1 MSLSNSLVEQFV
13 KVTTNKDESTK
24 ESTVY
29 GTIVKS
35 GNTDFV
41 QLDGSELLTPVT
53 STISVKNGDRVTV
66 MIKNH
71 TAVVTGNISSPSP
84 SGSDLDDVEN
94 NLGNQ
99 ITELGT
105 VIATKVSADEL
116 EVEKGRIDDL
126 ITDTVLIK
134 EELVANSAII
144 DDLQADNVE
153 INGTLTALNGK
164 IQNLDATKIDASIVA
179 AEYAKIEDLEAT
191 NLDVYNL
198 NADYAS
204 FKSTTTESL
213 TAINADISDLDAE
226 KLDAEYANLHYA
238 NIDFTNIGDA
248 AIENFFSK
256 SGMIEDLVVSS
267 GTITGQLVGVT
278 ISGDLIEGNTIKADK
293 LVVLGS
299 DGLYYK
305 LNVNAETVSAEQTEY
320 NSLNGSII
328 TANTITAE
336 KINVDDLVAF
346 DATIGGFKITSDS
359 IYSGVKESATNT
371 TRGIFM
377 NDDGEFSIGDS
388 NNYLRF
394 FKDIDGTYKL
404 AISANSIKFGA
415 SSTPFIVDTVEE
427 FYLSTSRTALSG
439 GSWSESAPTVTTGHY
454 IWRRNKVTYSDDSIV
469 YTPSEN
475 GVCISGND
483 GQDGQPG
490 SPGAPGTSI
499 TITSTAVT
507 YAVSENGTT
516 APSSGWQDTIPSVG
530 QGLYLWTRTIVSYSD
545 GTSTTSYSV
554 GRIGEDG
561 SPGAPGT
568 SVTVSST
575 STEYNVHDNGTTVPT
590 DSWTSSI
597 PTVPAGQY
605 LWTRVITTYS
615 DGKTATAYSVAR
627 QGQDGSD
634 GSPGTS
640 VTITST
646 SVTYQ
651 ASTSGTTVPTG
662 SWSTSIPTVSAGQY
676 LWTKTVVEYSDG
688 NSTTSYSVGLMGQN
702 GSDGSPGAD
711 GDDGRGI
718 QSTDITYQAGSS
730 QTTEPTGEWTSTV
743 PSLTIETPYLWTRT
757 VITYTDGTSSTS
769 YSVSSTLES
778 FGIGGTNLLLNSKF
792 DKNINQWNYDLPVEV
807 DDVNLFTNS
816 AFDPL
821 IENNLPSTLANQAE
835 STKDQF
841 VEETG
846 GGWTIKVG
854 GYLSFL
860 AWINENNP
868 DINGYGFTTSASYGS
883 GLVLQD
889 VSSKINETNL
899 ADYYTISIDLKKMSA
914 YATNLGIMKLYTEGC
929 TYEVVGESSIVDLSD
944 LELDSFTR
952 KFISF
957 KIKSITDDIKIG
969 LEFVPPVPSSYGI
982 CYRRLKLQ
990 TGNVENPE
998 WTPAPEDDGDNLF
1011 LNSAFN
1017 GDSEFPIDIS
1027 TLGTEDTPS
1036 DGVWYYSTGGSSSN
1050 LVQNDDC
1057 FSVECSFTTH
1067 NAGTFMLYQP
1077 LNDKITSDILPGY
1090 YTISGDFAVEGT
1102 PTSLMF
1108 YPNGIE
1114 YTSVSS
1120 SSETISVTS
1129 EFTRQRFAC
1138 QITAIDSSSDDTGMG
1153 VAFGIYFAFV
1163 GTGTCKLKFK
1173 NLKISEG
1180 NVGHPIWSPAPEEIP
1195 DPTTIDIVTV
1205 DGITSAV
1212 INSESSSNY
1221 IDQNV
1226 VSRLITEDKN
1236 KIYSFGADVNLVG
1249 TDTTSLVAELYAE
1262 GKYTDSTSTLQDVVV
1277 TTLKGNPDITEVI
1290 NDGWTRLEWIF
1301 SLNNVPNDANSED
1314 YLNIGIK
1321 GAGFTT
1327 DNLYFKN
1334 LKFEKGNT
1342 PTDWSPAP
1350 GDVDSD
1356 IQDIQNATESV
1367 NDKVDSL
1374 GDRVTTSETSF
1385 QLLKDSI
1392 SMLVTDANGESMMTQ
1407 TSNGWTFNMSQIEE
1421 NIDAAMNGLDELA
1434 GSVNEA
1440 NQAIEGLDGLTKDLV
1455 EKTAYIT
1462 MGQDDESNPYIE
1474 LGRSDVEGEEFDFR
1488 VRITNTSMDF
1498 MQGTSRIAYVSNN
1511 MLYIEKSLI
1520 KNELQIGEGTGFVW
1534 KKRSNGNMGLRWV
1547 GG

>member
-13 KVTTNKDESTK
+13 KVTTNKDETAK

-41 QLDGSELLTPVT
+41 QIDGSELLTPIT
-53 STISVKNGDRVTV
+53 STISVKDGDRVTV

-71 TAVVTGNISSPSP
+71 TAIVTGNISSPSA

-94 NLGNQ
+94 NLGSQ

-134 EELVANSAII
+134 EELVANEAII
-144 DDLQADNVE
+144 EDLKAEDVE
-153 INGTLTALNGK
+153 INGTLTALNGQ
-164 IQNLDATKIDASIVA
+164 IQNLDATKIDADIVEA
-179 AEYAKIEDLEAT
+179 NYATIENLEAT

-198 NADYAS
+198 NSDYAS
-204 FKSTTTESL
+204 FKNTTTESL
-213 TAINADISDLDAE
+213 TAINANIEDLDTT

-305 LNVNAETVSAEQTEY
+305 LNVNAETVSAQQTEY
-320 NSLNGSII
+320 NSLHGSII

-371 TRGIFM
+371 TRGVFM

-394 FKDIDGTYKL
+394 FKDTDGTYKL

-415 SSTPFIVDTVEE
+415 SSNTFIVDTVEE

-439 GSWSESAPTVTTGHY
+439 GSWSETAPIVTDGTY

-483 GQDGQPG
+483 GQSG

-499 TITSTAVT
+499 TITSTSVT
-507 YAVSENGTT
+507 YAVSENGIT
-516 APSSGWQDTIPSVG
+516 APSSGWQDTIPSVD

-568 SVTVSST
+568 PGTPGTSVTVSST
-575 STEYNVHDNGTTVPT
+575 STEYNVHDNGTTIPT
-590 DSWTSSI
+590 DSWTLTI
-597 PTVPAGQY
+597 PTVPPGQY
-605 LWTRVITTYS
+605 LWTRIITTYS

-640 VTITST
+640 ITITST
-646 SVTYQ
+646 SITYQ

-688 NSTTSYSVGLMGQN
+688 NSTTSYSVGRMGQN
-702 GSDGSPGAD
+702 GSDGSPG
-711 GDDGRGI
+711 DDGRGI
-718 QSTDITYQAGSS
+718 QSTAITYQASSS
-730 QTTEPTGEWTSTV
+730 QTTEPTGEWSSTV
-743 PSLTIETPYLWTRT
+743 PALTTALPYLWTRT
-757 VITYTDGTSSTS
+757 VITYTDNTTSTS

-792 DKNINQWNYDLPVEV
+792 DKNINHWNYDLPVE
-807 DDVNLFTNS
+807 DENNEGVNLFTNS
-816 AFDPL
+816 AFDSTTTSF
-821 IENNLPSTLANQAE
+821 PSGTIQGG
-835 STKDQF
+835 T
-841 VEETG
+841 TG
-846 GGWTIKVG
+846 TYGGWFLGVYGYMLFRQG
-854 GYLSFL
+854 GLLETDSNDYFSF
-860 AWINENNP
+860 N
-868 DINGYGFTTSASYGS
+868 TSGS
-883 GLVLQD
+883 GMDQVLIWQD
-889 VSSKINETNL
+889 ISSKINSSNL
-899 ADYYTISIDLKKMSA
+899 AEYYTISLNA
-914 YATNLGIMKLYTEGC
+914 AFYYTIYENNYVGFHITGC
-929 TYEVVGESSIVDLSD
+929 NYEVISGSI
-944 LELDSFTR
+944 E
-952 KFISF
+952 ISP
-957 KIKSITDDIKIG
+957 IPNGHLMEQQMSTHSVVIKITEITG
-969 LEFVPPVPSSYGI
+969 PIHIGFKAYIEFNAIMGYFNH
-982 CYRRLKLQ
+982 LKISE
-990 TGNVENPE
+990 GNISNPE

-1017 GDSEFPIDIS
+1017 SDSEFPVDIATLGEES
-1027 TLGTEDTPS
+1027 TLS
-1036 DGVWYYSTGGSSSN
+1036 DGVWYYTSGGSSSN
-1050 LVQNDDC
+1050 LVQNDDY
-1057 FSVECSFTTH
+1057 FSIECSFDSH
-1067 NAGTFMLYQP
+1067 NAGTLMLYQT

-1102 PTSLMF
+1102 PTSIMF

-1114 YTSVSS
+1114 YTNVSG
-1120 SSETISVTS
+1120 SSETITVTS

-1138 QITAIDSSSDDTGMG
+1138 QITSITSSSDNTIG

-1180 NVGHPIWSPAPEEIP
+1180 NIGHPIWAPAPEEIP

-1212 INSESSSNY
+1212 INSQSSSNY

-1249 TDTTSLVAELYAE
+1249 TGTSSLVAKLYAE
-1262 GKYTDSTSTLQDVVV
+1262 GKYTDSTSTLQDVVI

-1301 SLNNVPNDANSED
+1301 SLNNVPDDANVED
-1314 YLNIGIK
+1314 YLNVGIR
-1321 GAGFTT
+1321 GEGFVE

-1334 LKFEKGNT
+1334 LKFEKGNA

-1350 GDVDSD
+1350 GDVDN
-1356 IQDIQNATESV
+1356 DIQNAQDAADAA
-1367 NDKVDSL
+1367 NDKADSL
-1374 GDRVTTSETSF
+1374 GDRVNSTETSF

-1407 TSNGWTFNMSQIEE
+1407 TSNGWTFNMGRIEE
-1421 NIDAAMNGLDELA
+1421 NIDAAMNGLNDLTGTVNKADQTIDEL
-1434 GSVNEA
+1434 
-1440 NQAIEGLDGLTKDLV
+1440 QGLTEDLV
-1455 EKTAYIT
+1455 KKTAYIT
-1462 MGQDDESNPYIE
+1462 MSQDEEGNPYIE
-1474 LGRSDVEGEEFDFR
+1474 LGRSDIEGEEFDFK

-1511 MLYIEKSLI
+1511 MLYIEKALI
-1520 KNELQIGEGTGFVW
+1520 KNELQIGEDAGFIW

>member
-13 KVTTNKDESTK
+13 KVTTNKDETAK

-41 QLDGSELLTPVT
+41 QLDGSELLTPIT
-53 STISVKNGDRVTV
+53 STISVKDGDRVTV

-116 EVEKGRIDDL
+116 EVEKGRIDNL

-134 EELVANSAII
+134 EELVANEAII
-144 DDLQADNVE
+144 EDLQAEDVE
-153 INGTLTALNGK
+153 IKGTLTALNGQ
-164 IQNLDATKIDASIVA
+164 IQNLDATKIDADIVEA
-179 AEYAKIEDLEAT
+179 TYATIENLEAT

-204 FKSTTTESL
+204 FKSTTTDSL
-213 TAINADISDLDAE
+213 TAINADIEDLDTT

-371 TRGIFM
+371 TRGIYM
-377 NDDGEFSIGDS
+377 DDTGQFSIGDS
-388 NNYLRF
+388 NNYLRYY
-394 FKDIDGTYKL
+394 KDDEGNWRLEI
-404 AISANSIKFGA
+404 A
-415 SSTPFIVDTVEE
+415 S
-427 FYLSTSRTALSG
+427 
-439 GSWSESAPTVTTGHY
+439 GSSES
-454 IWRRNKVTYSDDSIV
+454 D
-469 YTPSEN
+469 
-475 GVCISGND
+475 IS
-483 GQDGQPG
+483 
-490 SPGAPGTSI
+490 
-499 TITSTAVT
+499 V
-507 YAVSENGTT
+507 
-516 APSSGWQDTIPSVG
+516 
-530 QGLYLWTRTIVSYSD
+530 
-545 GTSTTSYSV
+545 
-554 GRIGEDG
+554 
-561 SPGAPGT
+561 
-568 SVTVSST
+568 
-575 STEYNVHDNGTTVPT
+575 
-590 DSWTSSI
+590 
-597 PTVPAGQY
+597 
-605 LWTRVITTYS
+605 
-615 DGKTATAYSVAR
+615 
-627 QGQDGSD
+627 
-634 GSPGTS
+634 
-640 VTITST
+640 
-646 SVTYQ
+646 
-651 ASTSGTTVPTG
+651 
-662 SWSTSIPTVSAGQY
+662 
-676 LWTKTVVEYSDG
+676 
-688 NSTTSYSVGLMGQN
+688 
-702 GSDGSPGAD
+702 
-711 GDDGRGI
+711 
-718 QSTDITYQAGSS
+718 
-730 QTTEPTGEWTSTV
+730 
-743 PSLTIETPYLWTRT
+743 
-757 VITYTDGTSSTS
+757 
-769 YSVSSTLES
+769 
-778 FGIGGTNLLLNSKF
+778 GGTNLLLNSKF
-792 DKNINQWNYDLPVEV
+792 DKNINHWNYDLPVENNEG
-807 DDVNLFTNS
+807 VNLFTNS
-816 AFDPL
+816 AFDSTTTGF
-821 IENNLPSTLANQAE
+821 PSGTVQGI
-835 STKDQF
+835 
-841 VEETG
+841 TG
-846 GGWTIKVG
+846 TYGGWWLGIYGNMFFRQG
-854 GYLSFL
+854 GVYETDSNDVCSF
-860 AWINENNP
+860 N
-868 DINGYGFTTSASYGS
+868 TSSAGQFLTYQN
-883 GLVLQD
+883 LN
-889 VSSKINETNL
+889 SKIDSSNL
-899 ADYYTISIDLKKMSA
+899 AEYYTISCNISSSYVASEND
-914 YATNLGIMKLYTEGC
+914 YIRFYINGC
-929 TYEVVGESSIVDLSD
+929 NYEVISGSINIPSDSWATTDNMTTHSVVIKITEVTGSISIGLQATVMMSSIGCNFNHL
-944 LELDSFTR
+944 
-952 KFISF
+952 KIS
-957 KIKSITDDIKIG
+957 
-969 LEFVPPVPSSYGI
+969 E
-982 CYRRLKLQ
+982 
-990 TGNVENPE
+990 GNIPNPE

-1077 LNDKITSDILPGY
+1077 LNEKITDEVLPGY

-1114 YTSVSS
+1114 YTNVSG
-1120 SSETISVTS
+1120 SSETITVTS

-1180 NVGHPIWSPAPEEIP
+1180 NVGHPIWTPAQEEIP

-1212 INSESSSNY
+1212 INSESSSDY

-1277 TTLKGNPDITEVI
+1277 TTLKGSPDITEVI

-1301 SLNNVPNDANSED
+1301 YLNNVPDNANAGD
-1314 YLNIGIK
+1314 YLNVGIK
-1321 GAGFTT
+1321 SAGFTT

-1350 GDVDSD
+1350 GDVDGD

-1421 NIDAAMNGLDELA
+1421 NIDTAMNGLDELA

-1440 NQAIEGLDGLTKDLV
+1440 NQAIKGLDDLTADLV

-1462 MGQDDESNPYIE
+1462 MAQDDEGDPYIE
-1474 LGRSDVEGEEFDFR
+1474 LGRSDVEGEELDFK

-1511 MLYIEKSLI
+1511 MLYIEKALI